1 MAASTSSSLKTA
13 HCKGG
18 KMGFQHIRFE
28 KKDGAARLVL
38 NKPPLN
44 VLNIAMM
51 REINTA
57 LESLSEDAAVKVLV
71 FEAAEGSKAFS
82 AGVDV
87 SEHTAEMVEE
97 MIEVFHR
104 IFRLLDALDVPTVAV
119 VGGAALGG
127 GCELALSCDMIIASE
142 KASFGQPEIQVGVL
156 PPIAVIALPGI
167 IGPKKTMELVLTGD
181 RIRAAEAE
189 RLGLVNKVVPPDEL
203 GAAADDLV
211 GKLSKLS
218 ASVLRLTKRAVR
230 VGSVGSFGDGL
241 AAVEELYLGPLMATE
256 DAHEGLAAF
265 MEKRAPLWKDK

>member
-1 MAASTSSSLKTA
+1 
-13 HCKGG
+13 
-18 KMGFQHIRFE
+18 MGFEFIRFE
-28 KKDGAARLVL
+28 KQDGLARLVL
-38 NKPPLN
+38 NKPPFN
-44 VLNIAMM
+44 VLDIAMM
-51 REINTA
+51 REVSSA

-127 GCELALSCDMIIASE
+127 GCELALFCDMIIASE
-142 KASFGQPEIQVGVL
+142 KASFGQPEIQVGVF
-156 PPIAVIALPGI
+156 PPVAAVALPGI

-203 GAAADDLV
+203 EAAADELV

-218 ASVLRLTKRAVR
+218 AAVLRLTKRAVR
-230 VGSVGSFGDGL
+230 VGSVGSFGDGI
-241 AAVEELYLGPLMATE
+241 AAVEEVYLGPLMATE

-265 MEKRAPLWKDK
+265 MEKRAPVWSDK